1 EVIDA
6 DSWNLLAFTVTYED
20 ARPLINGASIPGQ
33 PVAGPVGEIEFHA
46 PPGVYVLDADVG
58 SLLAVEEQTVDFGL
72 GASADE
78 TSGVRLRPELGAEGR
93 ELAQQQVDELVERCL
108 ENHDQGDDTCPNRP
122 PANADPAP
130 DSVEWTLLKQPTVQ
144 WSRADG
150 DHIGGII
157 EYDDFFSATWTEDG
171 EPKSRDTIGWGSSSV
186 EARVSREDERSVE
199 ITDLGRRVR
208 GRARAG
214 TGHPGLTLAARS
226 EIRRT
231 LALGPAGRPLSLRDD
246 WSPRPAPL
254 SRCPCLS
261 FSRGSGGSTDVN
273 DGRSS
278 EFFAVPEGARGRA
291 LRHRLSPCRRQ
302 GTLGHLEGG
311 AP

>member
-1 EVIDA
+1 MLVLLCGSTACSSGLPFGDSEERRAVEIAEEYLTAIVDGRVEDAHAMMSDPSFAPLPDEIYAATEHRVESFTIDDAGSSSFVGATLESDEGTREIEVYVDPDADEVIDA

-46 PPGVYVLDADVG
+46 PPGMYVLDADVG

-78 TSGVRLRPELGAEGR
+78 TSGVRLRPELGDEGR

-108 ENHDQGDDTCPNRP
+108 ENHDQGDDTCPNQP
-122 PANADPAP
+122 PANADPDP

-186 EARVSREDERSVE
+186 EARVSREDELSVE
-199 ITDLGRRVR
+199 ITDLG
-208 GRARAG
+208 
-214 TGHPGLTLAARS
+214 
-226 EIRRT
+226 
-231 LALGPAGRPLSLRDD
+231 
-246 WSPRPAPL
+246 
-254 SRCPCLS
+254 
-261 FSRGSGGSTDVN
+261 
-273 DGRSS
+273 
-278 EFFAVPEGARGRA
+278 
-291 LRHRLSPCRRQ
+291 
-302 GTLGHLEGG
+302 
-311 AP
+311 